1 MENCKHSSSIS
12 FHTPGYPACLTLRSS
27 DTLSIELDREKWAR
41 FLSIERNGFG
51 FSRSSSIER
60 SGDPECSKTRVKLH
74 VHIPRFPKPSPFL
87 SIELDRGRCAVGFHG
102 LAVSDWP
109 WDLQYVPPERC
120 PGGLVGV
127 AMELYLQLSWGLLAE
142 S

>member
-1 MENCKHSSSIS
+1 MFKNPSEVACSHPQIS
-12 FHTPGYPACLTLRSS
+12 KTEPVS
-27 DTLSIELDREKWAR
+27 LDRE
-41 FLSIERNGFG
+41 
-51 FSRSSSIER
+51 
-60 SGDPECSKTRVKLH
+60 
-74 VHIPRFPKPSPFL
+74 KPSPFL